1 MTGPFGTEQEARQA
15 AHEVVAPEPGW
26 SILRS
31 AGNRE
36 LLTRA
41 LAAAGVDLGAYDE
54 RILSW
59 LAGWEDATCAVIA
72 GWVTRAAGN
81 RCQRC
86 GKPAPEGNDW
96 CAACEDQDAAQ
107 ALTVLREAA
116 SEQPGDAS

>member
-1 MTGPFGTEQEARQA
+1 MTGPFSTEQQARAA
-15 AHEVVAPEPGW
+15 AHEVVTPEPGW
-26 SILRS
+26 SVLRA

-41 LAAAGVDLGAYDE
+41 LAGAGVETGAYDE
-54 RILSW
+54 RILGW

-86 GKPAPEGNDW
+86 GKPAPDGNDW
-96 CAACEDQDAAQ
+96 CPACEDENAAQ
-107 ALTVLREAA
+107 ADAVLRETAD
-116 SEQPGDAS
+116 ERPGGAL